1 MPKTDTPL
9 KWVHFSTANHPD
21 TWDTQE
27 QGVIQFSTSFEAKK
41 AEALFS
47 RLERERGE
55 LIDLI
60 NDIHETAQLTKHGTI
75 YATRSHL
82 EIIENKAARLLA
94 KLKETP

>member
-55 LIDLI
+55 LIGALQIFLNTCDKAPPLDFI
-60 NDIHETAQLTKHGTI
+60 SRIGIAGN
-75 YATRSHL
+75 YAR
-82 EIIENKAARLLA
+82 ALLA